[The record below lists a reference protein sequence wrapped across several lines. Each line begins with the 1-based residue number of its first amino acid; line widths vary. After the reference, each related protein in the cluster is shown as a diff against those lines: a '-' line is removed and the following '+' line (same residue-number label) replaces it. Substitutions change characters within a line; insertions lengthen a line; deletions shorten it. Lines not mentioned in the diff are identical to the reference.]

1 MNLNACLLVLAFGF
15 SGCQT
20 TAPEKMIVEFP
31 VHAETRPEFISEL
44 NKILV
49 DTRAFEGCLGVDVWT
64 NDQDD
69 DSVWLLEEWQTRE
82 HQAAYLK
89 WRGDTGNTS
98 HLGPFISGD
107 LRFLWLQE
115 H

>member
-1 MNLNACLLVLAFGF
+1 MNLHASLLVLALGF
-15 SGCQT
+15 SSCQA

-31 VHAETRPEFISEL
+31 VHAETRPEFISAL
-44 NKILV
+44 NEILV

-64 NDQDD
+64 NQKDD
-69 DSVWLLEEWQTRE
+69 DSVWLFERWETRE
-82 HQAAYLK
+82 HQEAYLK
-89 WRGDTGNTS
+89 WRVDTGNTS
-98 HLGPFISGD
+98 HLGPFISGN